1 MKSIYDVRLEN
12 LKHILNFIKR
22 KDLSIIIDTEYN
34 LLNQYLGAN
43 AKKKLGPK
51 IAAKINTGL
60 NLPENWMDTPH
71 TLNQVKFALNSQVE
85 VEDAIDTLNL
95 VDIFTIKAQR
105 NSNLQIDFNV
115 KHTLDDVLKKHS
127 KMRHAEYLLNSSK
140 LFLIE
145 GNSTKSFYRN
155 GQLIGCS
162 KISDIKHGADVL
174 IILQNGD
181 VTFSEFLYERFDYLN
196 FMNGLKEREIFS
208 KQEIQYIAPID
219 FVMMPN

>member
-22 KDLSIIIDTEYN
+22 KDLSLTIDTEYN
-34 LLNQYLGAN
+34 LLNQYLGPN

-60 NLPENWMDTPH
+60 NMPENWMDTPH
-71 TLNQVKFALNSQVE
+71 TLNQVKLALNSQIE
-85 VEDAIDTLNL
+85 VQDTLNL
-95 VDIFTIKAQR
+95 IDILTIKAQR
-105 NSNLQIDFNV
+105 NSNLRIDFNV
-115 KHTLDDVLKKHS
+115 EHTLDDILKKYS
-127 KMRHAEYLLNSSK
+127 KIRHAEYLLNSSK

-162 KISDIKHGADVL
+162 KILDIKPGADVL

-181 VTFSEFLYERFDYLN
+181 VIFSEFLFERFEYLN
-196 FMNGLKEREIFS
+196 FINGLKERELFS